1 MLSGISSERIS
12 GAGWHL
18 MHVEAETVADGY
30 GSQRMVLW
38 DAIVAPVLTARQNI
52 AIFG

>member
-1 MLSGISSERIS
+1 
-12 GAGWHL
+12 

-30 GSQRMVLW
+30 SSQRMVLW
-38 DAIVAPVLTARQNI
+38 DATGAPVLIARQNI